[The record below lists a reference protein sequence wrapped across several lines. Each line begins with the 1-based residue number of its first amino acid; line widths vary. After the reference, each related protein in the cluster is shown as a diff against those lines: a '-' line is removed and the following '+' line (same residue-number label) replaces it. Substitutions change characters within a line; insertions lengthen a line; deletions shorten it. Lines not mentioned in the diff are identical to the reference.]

1 MSAADRQKFEQQLQR
16 ANEVLQLI
24 LKRQEL
30 LRSLKEVDQHIN
42 SLAKEE
48 LKIDPVETPAT
59 PAVVET
65 PKVVVAVEATR
76 EEIATPIVIKSK
88 RGRKPK
94 GEFSLADSILW
105 LVQDHEEGLTLS
117 EIVEKILQSG
127 YKTSS
132 KDFAGVV
139 ASTLSALKAN
149 GRLFK
154 TDGSK
159 YIIQKK

>member
-1 MSAADRQKFEQQLQR
+1 MFAADRQNAEQQLQR
-16 ANEVLQLI
+16 ADEVLQLI

-30 LRSLKEVDQHIN
+30 LRSLKDVDQQLN
-42 SLAKEE
+42 SLAKVE
-48 LKIDPVETPAT
+48 LKKDPVETPAIVA
-59 PAVVET
+59 AVDTTKFVIEEEDDKEYVA
-65 PKVVVAVEATR
+65 PVVV
-76 EEIATPIVIKSK
+76 KSK

-94 GEFSLADSILW
+94 GEFSLTDSILW
-105 LVQDHEEGLTLS
+105 LVQDHTDGLTLS

-127 YKTSS
+127 YKSSS

-149 GRLFK
+149 GRLLK

>member
-1 MSAADRQKFEQQLQR
+1 
-16 ANEVLQLI
+16 
-24 LKRQEL
+24 
-30 LRSLKEVDQHIN
+30 
-42 SLAKEE
+42 
-48 LKIDPVETPAT
+48 LKIDPVETPAA

-65 PKVVVAVEATR
+65 PKVVVVEATM

-94 GEFSLADSILW
+94 GEFSLTDSILW